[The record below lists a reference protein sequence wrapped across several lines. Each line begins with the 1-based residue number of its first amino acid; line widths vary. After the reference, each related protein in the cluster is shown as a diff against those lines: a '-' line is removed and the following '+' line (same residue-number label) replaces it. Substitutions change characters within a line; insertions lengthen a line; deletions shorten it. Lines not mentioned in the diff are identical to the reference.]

1 MTEAEI
7 SLALQPFTQIDTSL
21 SRRFEGTGLGLP
33 LPKALVELH
42 RGELKL
48 RSQRGVG
55 TIASICLP
63 QPMGASSQIA
73 ESEAQPS
80 NDKTTP
86 ELQLGRAHVLPPVTN
101 AHLVCRLL

>member
-7 SLALQPFTQIDTSL
+7 SLALQPFTQIDTSP

-33 LPKALVELH
+33 LTKALVELH

-55 TIASICLP
+55 TIASNCLP
-63 QPMGASSQIA
+63 QPLGESSQIA

-80 NDKTTP
+80 NDETTQ
-86 ELQLGRAHVLPPVTN
+86 EQIGRASGRERVWQ
-101 AHLVCRLL
+101 